1 MVPSNDESTAGG
13 LYKMADET
21 RAKRI
26 RNLIETMRKERGYLP
41 AQWAYLAERDVDFM
55 EAYNRLYNR
64 GLTDGRALPAR
75 TRELIAIAIL
85 AYRGLNDAVYDH
97 CKRAL
102 KLGATEEE
110 LLEAIETMIIP
121 GGAPTFATG
130 LQALMRIEDDKKAN

>member
-1 MVPSNDESTAGG
+1 MVLSNYESKTGG
-13 LYKMADET
+13 LYKMADKKKE
-21 RAKRI
+21 KRI
-26 RNLIETMRKERGYLP
+26 QNLIETMKKERGYLP

-55 EAYNRLYNR
+55 EAYNSLYNR
-64 GLTDGRALPAR
+64 GLTDGTALPAK

-85 AYRGLNDAVYDH
+85 AYRGLTDAVYDH

-130 LQALMRIEDDKKAN
+130 LQALMRIEEDKKGN